1 MTDAS
6 GIAPPSTA
14 ALDPGTHRAGD
25 ARARDRWFFTIA
37 AIAVSAIVFAGF
49 ARTYYLKA
57 WFHTP
62 ALPWL
67 LHLHGAVMTS
77 WFLLFVVQARLI
89 ATHRIKMHRRLGVAG
104 AMLAALVVVVVT
116 AVIIETQRRAVRLGH
131 PHLPGMAFQV
141 GIVLVFATLV
151 TAAIVLRRRSDVHKR
166 VMLLACLSILSPGIV
181 RIPLHAIHA
190 GGLFSLIGIL
200 DACII
205 ICAII
210 DALNQRRLHPAFV
223 WGGLLII
230 VSQPLSMLL
239 GATSAW
245 KHVAGMLVS

>member
-1 MTDAS
+1 
-6 GIAPPSTA
+6 
-14 ALDPGTHRAGD
+14 
-25 ARARDRWFFTIA
+25 
-37 AIAVSAIVFAGF
+37 
-49 ARTYYLKA
+49 
-57 WFHTP
+57 
-62 ALPWL
+62 
-67 LHLHGAVMTS
+67 
-77 WFLLFVVQARLI
+77 
-89 ATHRIKMHRRLGVAG
+89 
-104 AMLAALVVVVVT
+104 
-116 AVIIETQRRAVRLGH
+116 
-131 PHLPGMAFQV
+131 
-141 GIVLVFATLV
+141 
-151 TAAIVLRRRSDVHKR
+151 
-166 VMLLACLSILSPGIV
+166 MLLACLSILSPGIV